1 MECRNQMKKL
11 KTMYINTQQQL
22 DADPHYT
29 PSFPYHKEMRKIMNQ
44 PLSAPARRRGRVEFK
59 RKGGENSHSSSEET
73 TGSHSMQTGSD
84 VMQTGSDVM
93 QTGSDAMQTGSGRRS
108 QVRIIKYEDDDMEDE
123 EGEDRTGGWGG
134 NMVLDCQDATSS
146 NMTSEQEWGPRDYR
160 EYYRLGF

>member
-73 TGSHSMQTGSD
+73 TGSHSMQTGS
-84 VMQTGSDVM
+84 
-93 QTGSDAMQTGSGRRS
+93 GRRS
-108 QVRIIKYEDDDMEDE
+108 QVRIIKYEDDDMEDD

-146 NMTSEQEWGPRDYR
+146 NMTGEQEWGPRDYR